1 MKILMVSN
9 DMQDFG
15 GLEEYAVSLAVALQQ
30 QGQQVSWLSAAWVN
44 PENQYARRLAEAG
57 IPLVQPPAWISKPA
71 SDWDTKERLL
81 LWTMRLLSPF
91 VLFLALGVSLLKRR
105 PFAQAR
111 ASAYNFLKGR
121 LMDRLIGPDYRKS
134 LARLLLNRW
143 NRRWKPDLLHI
154 QGYTTSLL
162 FVIDWAYA
170 NGIPVLYEEHQTPDP
185 QFNWWKGFESTINK
199 ADRVIAVSE
208 KSAEGLREVCKV
220 TRPIVVRSP
229 LLSDPFQGRWHR
241 DYAQP
246 AARPFTV
253 TTLARLYV
261 TKGLTYLLETAALV
275 KQTHPHIRFIVYGE
289 GELRGELLEQA
300 QRLGLNG
307 AEIFPGAFA
316 GREELTRIMNCTDVF
331 LLSSVL
337 EGQPLV
343 IVEAMAY
350 GCPIVSTNV
359 GGIPELLRDG
369 VNGLLCPPASPH
381 CLAEKIK
388 LLADDPAL
396 RERLGRAA
404 RAFYE
409 NSPFEAKAAA
419 RFFAAVYEETL
430 AERKRLEGR
439 RQ

>member
-369 VNGLLCPPASPH
+369 VNGLLCPPASPQ